1 MVESIRGSEDH
12 VLLLDCGGVFA
23 DSGKNL
29 KLKADISLKA
39 MNLMDYDA
47 MNLGSPEFSL
57 GIDFL
62 KNVRSA
68 VSFPFISSNLVY
80 DKIKL
85 PWIKDYI
92 IKNVGGLRVA
102 ILGVMP
108 SDAFENVSNPRYV
121 EDLKIIPQETALKN
135 LLPEVRKKADFVIL
149 LSQLGFEATTSLVNK
164 LNGID
169 LAISYGRKRMGHP
182 DKGGTL
188 VVHTGSRG
196 KSLGFLQITMGES
209 GEIIEHQWKTIKLD
223 ESVAEDERIA
233 KLINDDFPDKSRE
246 GKRGRY
252 EKKRQESERE
262 RKELLKL
269 SPHEYIEML
278 RKKQTEKGGK
288 R

>member
-223 ESVAEDERIA
+223 ESVVENKRIA
-233 KLINDDFPDKSRE
+233 KLINDDF
-246 GKRGRY
+246 Y
-252 EKKRQESERE
+252 EKARKLKKELEQERS
-262 RKELLKL
+262 ELLKL
-269 SPHEYIEML
+269 SPREYIEML
-278 RKKQTEKGGK
+278 RKKQTEAGGK